1 MSADRSL
8 LMLRNSNLSKGAGLV
23 HYITQPS
30 IMCAC
35 RRNLWVLFC
44 STIGLWLE
52 SKLKFW
58 TCWGEGRIVI
68 HWRKITRK
76 TRKKGTLSMPA
87 YQSLLM
93 HISNLSKGAGLG
105 HYITQPSIMRACGRN
120 LWVCPFCHDLLMLR
134 RLTHF
139 IRYFLYCPVTAY
151 RTKWSGCRHY
161 IIVHYSIRSSGWR
174 SVFESASTCV
184 VLRIFLLFWQVPL
197 WPFLFS
203 YSHRTETRVCHGS
216 DLVRCSIRQSVW

>member
-76 TRKKGTLSMPA
+76 TRKRVRWQCRPTCRCSCTLA
-87 YQSLLM
+87 IYQKVLASVIISHSQVSCVPVVETCEFALFLSRFADVAPNNSLHSLLPL
-93 HISNLSKGAGLG
+93 LSCNS
-105 HYITQPSIMRACGRN
+105 H
-120 LWVCPFCHDLLMLR
+120 
-134 RLTHF
+134 
-139 IRYFLYCPVTAY
+139 
-151 RTKWSGCRHY
+151 RTKWSGCRRY
-161 IIVHYSIRSSGWR
+161 IVINYSIR
-174 SVFESASTCV
+174 
-184 VLRIFLLFWQVPL
+184 
-197 WPFLFS
+197 
-203 YSHRTETRVCHGS
+203 
-216 DLVRCSIRQSVW
+216 

>member
-8 LMLRNSNLSKGAGLV
+8 LMLCNSNLSKGAGLV

-30 IMCAC
+30 IMRAC
-35 RRNLWVLFC
+35 GRNLWVLFC

-68 HWRKITRK
+68 HWRKTITRK
-76 TRKKGTLSMPA
+76 TRKKGTLTMSA

-120 LWVCPFCHDLLMLR
+120 LSVCPFLSRFADVAPANSLHSLLPLLSCYSLQNQVK
-134 RLTHF
+134 RL
-139 IRYFLYCPVTAY
+139 
-151 RTKWSGCRHY
+151 
-161 IIVHYSIRSSGWR
+161 SSLHN
-174 SVFESASTCV
+174 S
-184 VLRIFLLFWQVPL
+184 PL
-197 WPFLFS
+197 
-203 YSHRTETRVCHGS
+203 
-216 DLVRCSIRQSVW
+216 